1 MLLTLYLIASE
12 ILSSRS
18 RFTDGTPDSLC
29 VSLLILK
36 VLYLLFTTSGT
47 QEFFYT
53 NDLCVLVDVFI
64 RELHD
69 LGEESEGVSDDGRES
84 ILLEALL
91 ILLFHRLTAQAHLST
106 SAPSPHDQY
115 STTTSPLQATTTSQD
130 SRNSHST
137 IPIPRSRRDNTKIS
151 RKEPERELVCWIES
165 AG

>member
-69 LGEESEGVSDDGRES
+69 LGEESEGVSDEK
-84 ILLEALL
+84 EN
-91 ILLFHRLTAQAHLST
+91 LFRW
-106 SAPSPHDQY
+106 
-115 STTTSPLQATTTSQD
+115 
-130 SRNSHST
+130 
-137 IPIPRSRRDNTKIS
+137 
-151 RKEPERELVCWIES
+151 ELH
-165 AG
+165 